1 MICFENLLQAN
12 TTRKIIAGVVNKHDH
27 TGLTLWHYKVQTKPT
42 EKNWC
47 LWPPALKGNKISF
60 LGFWGEIWLGHLFMR
75 FNCQLSLVDTY
86 LLK

>member
-60 LGFWGEIWLGHLFMR
+60 WDFGVKYDLDIYSWDSTANYHLWT
-75 FNCQLSLVDTY
+75 LTY
-86 LLK
+86 